1 MMQALKTWAFW
12 TIAITHGLGATAF
25 VTITIHVIPALTD
38 TGMSLQMAST
48 VVATYTTTAVVV
60 QVFSGFL
67 GDRFPKPPLIAMFI
81 TIQGF
86 GILILAMWSSLPMA
100 FLFAFIFGIGFGG
113 RVPLLVSIRG
123 EYFGKKAF
131 GAILGMSQVPMNI
144 IMVAAPVLA
153 GRLYDTQG
161 SYLVPFVGLSVVCFA
176 GAILILTTRKPNLTN
191 S

>member
-1 MMQALKTWAFW
+1 
-12 TIAITHGLGATAF
+12 
-25 VTITIHVIPALTD
+25 
-38 TGMSLQMAST
+38 
-48 VVATYTTTAVVV
+48 
-60 QVFSGFL
+60 
-67 GDRFPKPPLIAMFI
+67 
-81 TIQGF
+81 
-86 GILILAMWSSLPMA
+86 MA

-131 GAILGMSQVPMNI
+131 GTILGMSQVPMNI

-176 GAILILTTRKPNLTN
+176 GAILILTTRRPNLTN